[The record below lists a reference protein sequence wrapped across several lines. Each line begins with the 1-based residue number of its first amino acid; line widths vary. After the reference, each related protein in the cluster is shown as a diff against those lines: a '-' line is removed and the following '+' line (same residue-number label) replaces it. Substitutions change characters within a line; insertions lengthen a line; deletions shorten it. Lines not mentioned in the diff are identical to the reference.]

1 MVLLTGLR
9 YYGDLVFGSQNP
21 GDKVT
26 TDTDI
31 LSYIKKDGRGFPQA
45 PLSIT
50 LTEFHFLL
58 LYEDRLQVCSWW
70 KQRMIL
76 MILPGYLQ
84 VEWQGCVW
92 AWIQSKDNEASRSC
106 SRSYQGHYL
115 DLWRTGTFCI
125 IHLPCGASLILFK
138 VVYELSVHN
147 EERDVW
153 TIYLEKEQFETS
165 LQYCKEP
172 YPHHSFLWFYFFD
185 FLY

>member
-58 LYEDRLQVCSWW
+58 LYEDRLQVCS
-70 KQRMIL
+70 
-76 MILPGYLQ
+76 
-84 VEWQGCVW
+84 
-92 AWIQSKDNEASRSC
+92 
-106 SRSYQGHYL
+106 
-115 DLWRTGTFCI
+115 
-125 IHLPCGASLILFK
+125 
-138 VVYELSVHN
+138 
-147 EERDVW
+147 
-153 TIYLEKEQFETS
+153 
-165 LQYCKEP
+165 
-172 YPHHSFLWFYFFD
+172 
-185 FLY
+185 